1 MSKLRIY
8 ELAKKLGVSNKEV
21 IAELS
26 KLGVSVKT
34 HASSIE
40 ADVAKKIEGVFKAKQ
55 KAHEKPE
62 PRTHAVAKKAG
73 PAKAEKAERKPEP
86 KKEIKGQAKEEPK
99 KEEIKKEVKVPV
111 REEPKEEAH
120 EELKEEAVP
129 PVEEVKAGEEPITPL
144 DEAELKVPDRFKKD
158 IETEKVEKFKV
169 KPAMQRAFQA
179 VRKIEP
185 KKWHEIKPF
194 KKQGKDRPGVRIAEK
209 PQLPQITAPRKK
221 LLKIHE
227 GVTVKEFAELI
238 SVKLPDVIKKFMELG
253 YMPTINQP
261 VDIDAALLVGESFG
275 VKLEVSSAE
284 EEPLFEEAV
293 EDTTTLVHRP
303 PVVTIMG
310 HVDHGKTS
318 LLDAIRETKV
328 TETEAGGIT
337 QHIGA
342 YKVTLKGK
350 EIVFL
355 DTPGHEAFT
364 SLRARGAKV
373 TDVVVLVVAADDG
386 VMPQTIEA
394 IDHAKAAN
402 VPIVVAINK
411 IDKPEANPTK
421 VKNELSARGIVSEEW
436 GGQNIFVEVSA
447 KKRVG
452 IESLL
457 EMILLQSDIME
468 LKADPGR
475 MAKGTIIEARL
486 DRGRGPV
493 ATVLVQNGA
502 LRVGDVFLSGIN
514 FGKVRA
520 LIDDTGRRIIYAGP
534 STPVEVIGFS
544 DVPTAGD
551 VFTVVDDEKKAKQIA
566 MARQQKQR
574 LAEMAR
580 ARKLTLDDVYAKIK
594 DGEIR
599 ELNIIIKGD
608 VQGSVEALKEAFEQ
622 IVHPHVKVKVIHA
635 SVGGINES
643 DVMLAAA
650 SNAIIIGFNV
660 RPEAKAHQVAEKE
673 GVDIRHYN
681 IIYEA
686 IEDIRKA
693 LEGLLEPTL
702 REKILG
708 RAEVR
713 QTFQVSRLGTIA
725 GCHVL
730 DGVMSRSSEG
740 IRIIRDNIVV
750 YNGKLSSLKRFK
762 EDVKEVQAGYE
773 CGIMIENYNDLKV
786 GDVLENYIIEKIAT
800 KL

>member
-1 MSKLRIY
+1 
-8 ELAKKLGVSNKEV
+8 V
-21 IAELS
+21 
-26 KLGVSVKT
+26 T
-34 HASSIE
+34 
-40 ADVAKKIEGVFKAKQ
+40 
-55 KAHEKPE
+55 
-62 PRTHAVAKKAG
+62 AV
-73 PAKAEKAERKPEP
+73 
-86 KKEIKGQAKEEPK
+86 EE
-99 KEEIKKEVKVPV
+99 EQLI
-111 REEPKEEAH
+111 
-120 EELKEEAVP
+120 EEAVQ
-129 PVEEVKAGEEPITPL
+129 
-144 DEAELKVPDRFKKD
+144 D
-158 IETEKVEKFKV
+158 I
-169 KPAMQRAFQA
+169 
-179 VRKIEP
+179 
-185 KKWHEIKPF
+185 
-194 KKQGKDRPGVRIAEK
+194 
-209 PQLPQITAPRKK
+209 
-221 LLKIHE
+221 
-227 GVTVKEFAELI
+227 
-238 SVKLPDVIKKFMELG
+238 
-253 YMPTINQP
+253 
-261 VDIDAALLVGESFG
+261 
-275 VKLEVSSAE
+275 SA
-284 EEPLFEEAV
+284 
-293 EDTTTLVHRP
+293 LVHRP

-421 VKNELSARGIVSEEW
+421 VKNELAVHGIVSEEW
-436 GGQNIFVEVSA
+436 GGKDIFVEVSA
-447 KKRVG
+447 KKRIG

-457 EMILLQSDIME
+457 EMILLQAEIME
-468 LKADPGR
+468 LKADPR
-475 MAKGTIIEARL
+475 RLSKGTIIEARL

-493 ATVLVQNGA
+493 ATVLVQNGT
-502 LRVGDVFLSGIN
+502 LKVGNFFLSGTN
-514 FGKVRA
+514 YGKVRA
-520 LIDDTGRRIIYAGP
+520 LIDDTGKRIYEAGP

-551 VFTVVDDEKKAKQIA
+551 IFTAVDDEKKARQIA
-566 MARQQKQR
+566 MTRHQKQR

-580 ARKLTLDDVYAKIK
+580 ARKLTLDDLYAKIK

-608 VQGSVEALKEAFEQ
+608 VQGSVEAMKEAFEQ
-622 IVHPHVKVKVIHA
+622 IVHAAVKVKVIHA

-702 REKILG
+702 KEKILG

-713 QTFQVSRLGTIA
+713 QTYQVSRLGTIA
-725 GCHVL
+725 GCYVL
-730 DGVMSRSSEG
+730 DGIVSRASEG

-750 YNGKLSSLKRFK
+750 YDGKLASLKRFK
-762 EDVKEVQAGYE
+762 EDVREVQTGYE
-773 CGIMIENYNDLKV
+773 CGIMIENYNDLKT
-786 GDVLENYIIEKIAT
+786 GDILENYIIEKIAA

>member
-21 IAELS
+21 MAELS
-26 KLGVSVKT
+26 KLDVAVKT
-34 HASSIE
+34 HASSVEVDI
-40 ADVAKKIEGVFKAKQ
+40 AKKIEAIFRSK
-55 KAHEKPE
+55 EKPQRKPE
-62 PRTHAVAKKAG
+62 RVQPEVKKAE
-73 PAKAEKAERKPEP
+73 PVKKEKAEPAKIEKPGIRAAVKEP
-86 KKEIKGQAKEEPK
+86 KKEIKKEVKEKGKAEIREEAKEES
-99 KEEIKKEVKVPV
+99 
-111 REEPKEEAH
+111 
-120 EELKEEAVP
+120 LP
-129 PVEEVKAGEEPITPL
+129 PVEEKAAEEPITPL
-144 DEAELKVPDRFKKD
+144 EEVELKVPDRFKKD
-158 IETEKVEKFKV
+158 IETEKVEKFKA

-185 KKWHEIKPF
+185 KRWHEVKPF
-194 KKQGKDRPGVRIAEK
+194 KKTGRERPGQKVAEK
-209 PQLPQITAPRKK
+209 PQPPQITAPRKK
-221 LLKIHE
+221 TLKIHE
-227 GVTVKEFAELI
+227 GITVKEFAELI
-238 SVKLPDVIKKFMELG
+238 SVKSPDVIKKFMELG

-261 VDIDAALLVGESFG
+261 VDMDAALLVAEGFG
-275 VKLEVSSAE
+275 VKLEVAAAE
-284 EEPLFEEAV
+284 EEPFLEEAV
-293 EDTTTLVHRP
+293 EDASALVPRP

-421 VKNELSARGIVSEEW
+421 VKNELAVHGIVSEEW
-436 GGQNIFVEVSA
+436 GGKDIFVEVSA
-447 KKRVG
+447 KKRIG
-452 IESLL
+452 IENLL
-457 EMILLQSDIME
+457 EMILLQADIME
-468 LKADPGR
+468 LKAEPRR
-475 MAKGTIIEARL
+475 MSRGTIIEARL

-493 ATVLVQNGA
+493 ATVLVQNGT
-502 LRVGDVFLSGIN
+502 LKVGDLFLSGTN

-520 LIDDTGRRIIYAGP
+520 LMDDTGKRIYEAGP

-551 VFTVVDDEKKAKQIA
+551 IFSAVDDEKRARQIA
-566 MARQQKQR
+566 VTRQQKQR

-594 DGEIR
+594 EGEIR

-608 VQGSVEALKEAFEQ
+608 VQGSVEALKDAFEQ
-622 IVHPHVKVKVIHA
+622 IAHPAVKVRVIHA

-702 REKILG
+702 KEKILG

-713 QTFQVSRLGTIA
+713 QTYQVSRLGTIA
-725 GCHVL
+725 GCYVQ
-730 DGVMSRSSEG
+730 DGIMSRACEG

-750 YNGKLSSLKRFK
+750 YDGKIASLKRFK
-762 EDVKEVQAGYE
+762 EDVKEVQSGYE

-786 GDVLENYIIEKIAT
+786 GDILENYIIEKIAAR
-800 KL
+800 L